1 MQLHTPVWGIF
12 YDVFYFIIILLL
24 LFLFFASV
32 AQMSILEPRYINI

>member
-1 MQLHTPVWGIF
+1 MM
-12 YDVFYFIIILLL
+12 YFILLLFYYL